1 MNITIITVV
10 YNNVLGIEATIN
22 SVLNQ
27 TYKNIDY
34 IIIDGGSTDGTV
46 EKIKK
51 YVDRISLFISE
62 KDTGIYNAMNK
73 GLVYAK
79 GKWVLFLNSGD
90 WLYAVDTIS
99 TVCCHIDE
107 SIDVFYGDQCFD
119 YGDKKIIKCSD
130 SSLCNFSKYMPLFHP
145 ATLVKR
151 ELLKEHPFDEKYKIA
166 ADYKQLYS
174 LYLEGYSFKK
184 INIVI
189 SNFEAVSGVSNI
201 NYSQAMKE
209 NFKVRSKENFFIWY
223 PKYIC
228 LMIYIYI
235 KHFFSN

>member
-1 MNITIITVV
+1 MDITIITVV
-10 YNNVLGIEATIN
+10 YNNVSGIEATIN

-51 YVDRISLFISE
+51 YADRISLFISE

-73 GLVYAK
+73 GLIHAK

-90 WLYAVDTIS
+90 WLYTADTIS
-99 TVCCHIDE
+99 AVCCHIDG
-107 SIDVFYGDQCFD
+107 SIDVLYGDQCFD
-119 YGDKKIIKCSD
+119 YGDKKIVKSSD
-130 SSLCNFSKYMPLFHP
+130 SSLNKFSKYMPLFHP
-145 ATLVKR
+145 ATLVKK
-151 ELLKEHPFDEKYKIA
+151 ELLKKHPFDEKYKIA

-184 INIVI
+184 IDIVI
-189 SNFEAVSGVSNI
+189 SYFEAVSGVSNI
-201 NYSQAMKE
+201 NYLQAMKE
-209 NFKVRSKENFFIWY
+209 NFKVRSNEFFLVWY
-223 PKYIC
+223 PKYIF